1 MKSLRSLLI
10 LGVAAAWL
18 ATTGPAHA
26 SPMPPPSTSTYAAIY
41 FPISNPL
48 CAPACVFDPHFSHV
62 SDGKRLAEAS
72 ADYGSVGAELTIHED
87 MFEGQPQFLEESQG
101 SMLDYITFGGQTGT
115 GSIRFDVDLHGS
127 ASTTLPGIVD
137 PSIIFFFQAGN
148 VAGNVSR
155 IDVNSVVDG
164 FPSKT
169 FTSPALAFTF
179 GDPIR
184 INMGLFAAMLQH
196 ADGDHSPLIAS
207 VLYRKTAAI
216 TGLTVLDAQGSPIT
230 NYSITSE
237 SGANY
242 SFVPEPSSAW
252 LLGTGVLVLLHKR
265 RSCSRAARTG

>member
-1 MKSLRSLLI
+1 M
-10 LGVAAAWL
+10 
-18 ATTGPAHA
+18 PA
-26 SPMPPPSTSTYAAIY
+26 PSTSTYAAIY

-62 SDGKRLAEAS
+62 SDGSHLAEAS
-72 ADYGSVGAELTIHED
+72 ADYGSVGAQLTIHED
-87 MFEGQPQFLEESQG
+87 MFEGQPRFLEESQG
-101 SMLDYITFGGQTGT
+101 SMLDYITLAGSTGT
-115 GSIRFDVDLHGS
+115 GSIRFDIDLHGS

-137 PSIIFFFQAGN
+137 PSILFFFQARS
-148 VAGNVSR
+148 VAGAESR
-155 IDVNSVVDG
+155 IDVTSALDG

-184 INMGLFAAMLQH
+184 ISMGLLASMLQH

-207 VLYRKTAAI
+207 VLYRNTASI

-230 NYSITSE
+230 NYSISSE

-242 SFVPEPSSAW
+242 AFVPEPGSAW
-252 LLGTGVLVLLHKR
+252 LLGSGVLVLLRKR
-265 RSCSRAARTG
+265 RSRSQAQGA